1 MEKAEKHLLMI
12 WEKVK
17 LPTHIRNEIASTIDE
32 IRVKN
37 SVVLADVVGRSE
49 QLFCDD
55 CGYEI
60 NPAGICINMNCS
72 TNENP

>member
-1 MEKAEKHLLMI
+1 MELENKIKCVLMDFEI
-12 WEKVK
+12 
-17 LPTHIRNEIASTIDE
+17 NEITLQEATKQIF
-32 IRVKN
+32 
-37 SVVLADVVGRSE
+37 LLLDVVGQSGKLVCE
-49 QLFCDD
+49 D